1 METRAQY
8 TKIRGSCNIDSS
20 KTEHMARLR
29 SEEEYGSLE
38 AELFLKGLLSL
49 PVLSIL
55 RSAAVTTCDGKSAD
69 ESVQRYLQFWPRL
82 RPRAWSPSHRKWF
95 KN

>member
-1 METRAQY
+1 
-8 TKIRGSCNIDSS
+8 
-20 KTEHMARLR
+20 MAKLR

-55 RSAAVTTCDGKSAD
+55 RSAVVTTCDGKSAN
-69 ESVQRYLQFWPRL
+69 ESVQRYLQFWPRP